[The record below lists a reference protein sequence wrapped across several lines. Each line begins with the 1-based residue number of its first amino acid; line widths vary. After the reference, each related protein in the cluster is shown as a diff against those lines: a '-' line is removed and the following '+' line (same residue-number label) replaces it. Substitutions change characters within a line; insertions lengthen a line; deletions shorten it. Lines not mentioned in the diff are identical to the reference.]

1 MGTLTADTT
10 AATRAVRAPRRP
22 VRAFALIATSALGVL
37 VIAGLLLGNVS
48 LPLADTI
55 GILGHRLLG
64 LPATGS
70 WSAATE
76 TIVMELR
83 LPRVLAAI
91 AVGAGLGVSGAVLQ
105 GLLRNPLADPY
116 VLGTAS
122 GAALGA
128 AVGVLLPIQAAI
140 LGFGLAN
147 VLAFAGALVAVALV
161 VRAAGGAGS
170 ESRSSVLL
178 VGYAVGSVLAAG
190 LALAMYLSGDNL
202 RRIVAW
208 LLGSLAG
215 STWSQVVVG
224 LPIVIVGTLLIVA
237 RARTLDALLLGDD
250 AAAHL
255 GIDVRRERYILLA
268 LAALVTAAA
277 VALAGLIGFVGLVV
291 PHMVRLVTGPTAR
304 SVLPL
309 SALTGAAFM
318 VGADLLARIPGE
330 LPVGIVT
337 AIVGVP
343 VFVVLLR
350 RTRGAYEL

>member
-1 MGTLTADTT
+1 VTAGQV
-10 AATRAVRAPRRP
+10 AAGRVARPHRRP
-22 VRAFALIATSALGVL
+22 VRPFALGAVSALGVL
-37 VIAGLLLGNVS
+37 AVAGLLLGNVS
-48 LPLADTI
+48 LPLADTL

-64 LPATGS
+64 LPAGA
-70 WSAATE
+70 WAAASE

-83 LPRVLAAI
+83 LPRVLEAM
-91 AVGAGLGVSGAVLQ
+91 AVGAGLGISGAVLQ

-128 AVGVLLPIQAAI
+128 AIGVLLPVQAAL
-140 LGFGLAN
+140 LGFGVAN
-147 VLAFAGALVAVALV
+147 VLAFGGALAAVTLV
-161 VRAAGGAGS
+161 VRAAGAGS
-170 ESRSSVLL
+170 DSRASVLL

-208 LLGSLAG
+208 LLGSFASASWAQVVLG
-215 STWSQVVVG
+215 LPMVVVG
-224 LPIVIVGTLLIVA
+224 ALLIVS
-237 RARTLDALLLGDD
+237 RARSLDAMLLGDD

-255 GIDVRRERYILLA
+255 GIDVRRERRILLA

-277 VALAGLIGFVGLVV
+277 VAMAGLIGFVGLVV
-291 PHMVRLVTGPTAR
+291 PHVVRLVTGPAAR

-309 SALTGAAFM
+309 SALVGAAFM
-318 VGADLLARIPGE
+318 VCADLVARIPGE

-337 AIVGVP
+337 AIIGVP

-350 RTRGAYEL
+350 RARGAYEL